1 MMLNEQTLEKLMD
14 LHLRDMAKAFRAQ
27 MQDNTLKDMPFAD
40 RFGLL
45 VDVQWAQRK
54 SKRIATLKKKATL
67 KFPYACMEDVD
78 YSAERKLNRELL
90 LELSQ
95 CKYIRDKRNIL
106 IMGAAGAGK
115 TYLSNA
121 LGTAACR
128 LLHKVKYIRMPEL
141 LVDMNIAR
149 GDGSYRDLMAFYKKV
164 QLLILDEWMHQPI
177 SETQAGDVF
186 EIVESRHQE
195 SSTIFVAQSEPAGWH
210 RQIGSGVIADAILD
224 RIVYNSY
231 EIMLGGDV
239 NMRERMGLRP

>member
-1 MMLNEQTLEKLMD
+1 MLNGQTVEKLMD
-14 LHLRDMAKAFRAQ
+14 LRLRDMAKAFRAQ
-27 MQDNTLKDMPFAD
+27 IQDNTPREMSFED

-45 VDVQWAQRK
+45 VDAQWEQRK
-54 SKRIATLKKKATL
+54 SNRIATLKKNAMF
-67 KFPYACMEDVD
+67 KFPHACMEDVD
-78 YSAERKLNRELL
+78 YSAARKLNRELL

-95 CKYIRDKRNIL
+95 CKYIRDKHNIL

-121 LGTAACR
+121 LGIAACR
-128 LLHKVKYIRMPEL
+128 QLYKVKYIRMPEL

-149 GDGSYRDLMAFYKKV
+149 GDGSYKELMASYKKL

-177 SETQAGDVF
+177 PETQAGDIF
-186 EIVESRHQE
+186 EIVESRYQE

-210 RQIGSGVIADAILD
+210 RQLGNGVIADAILD

-231 EIMLGGDV
+231 EIMINGDV
-239 NMRERMGLRP
+239 NMRERMALRQ

>member
-1 MMLNEQTLEKLMD
+1 MLNEQTLEKLMD
-14 LHLRDMAKAFRAQ
+14 LRLRDMAKAFREQ
-27 MQDNTLKDMPFAD
+27 MQDNTLKDMSFED

-45 VDVQWAQRK
+45 VDTQWAQRK
-54 SKRIATLKKKATL
+54 SKRIATLKQKATF
-67 KFPYACMEDVD
+67 KFPHACMEDVD
-78 YSAERKLNRELL
+78 YSSSRKLNRELL

-121 LGTAACR
+121 LGAAACR
-128 LLHKVKYIRMPEL
+128 QLYRVKYIRMPEL

-149 GDGSYRDLMAFYKKV
+149 GDGSYKNLMASFKKLD
-164 QLLILDEWMHQPI
+164 LLILDEWMHQPI

-186 EIVESRHQE
+186 EIVESRYQE

-210 RQIGSGVIADAILD
+210 RQIGNAVIADAILD

-231 EIMLGGDV
+231 EIMLNGEV
-239 NMRERMGLRP
+239 NMRERMGLRQ

>member
-1 MMLNEQTLEKLMD
+1 MLNEQTIEKLME
-14 LHLRDMAKAFRAQ
+14 LRLRDMAKAFRAQ
-27 MQDNTLKDMPFAD
+27 IQDNTLKEMPFED

-45 VDVQWAQRK
+45 VDAQWAERK
-54 SKRIATLKKKATL
+54 SNRIATLKKKATF
-67 KFPYACMEDVD
+67 KFPHACMEDVD
-78 YSAERKLNRELL
+78 YSSNRKLNRELL

-121 LGTAACR
+121 LGVAACR
-128 LLHKVKYIRMPEL
+128 QLYKVKYVRMPEL

-149 GDGSYRDLMAFYKKV
+149 GDGSYKDLMASYKKL
-164 QLLILDEWMHQPI
+164 QLLILDEWMHQSI

-186 EIVESRHQE
+186 EIVESRYQE

-210 RQIGSGVIADAILD
+210 RQIGNGVIADAILD

-231 EIMLGGDV
+231 EIMLNGDI
-239 NMRERMGLRP
+239 NMRERMGLRQ

>member
-1 MMLNEQTLEKLMD
+1 MLNEQTIEKLMD
-14 LHLRDMAKAFRAQ
+14 LHLRDMAKAFRTQ
-27 MQDNTLKDMPFAD
+27 MQDNTLKDMSFED

-45 VDVQWAQRK
+45 VDAQWAQRK
-54 SKRIATLKKKATL
+54 SNRIAILKKKAAF
-67 KFPYACMEDVD
+67 KFPHACMEDVD
-78 YSAERKLNRELL
+78 YSANRKLNRELL

-106 IMGAAGAGK
+106 IMGAAGSGK

-121 LGTAACR
+121 LGVAACR
-128 LLHKVKYIRMPEL
+128 QLYKVKYIRMPEL

-149 GDGSYRDLMAFYKKV
+149 GDGSYKNLMVSYKKLH
-164 QLLILDEWMHQPI
+164 LLILDEWMHQPI

-186 EIVESRHQE
+186 EIVESRYQE

-210 RQIGSGVIADAILD
+210 RQIGNGVIADAILD

-231 EIMLGGDV
+231 EIMLGGEV
-239 NMRERMGLRP
+239 NMRECMGLR

>member
-1 MMLNEQTLEKLMD
+1 MLNEQTMEKLMD
-14 LHLRDMAKAFRAQ
+14 LRLRDMAKAFRAQ
-27 MQDNTLKDMPFAD
+27 MQDNTLKEMSFED

-45 VDVQWAQRK
+45 VDTQWAQRK
-54 SKRIATLKKKATL
+54 SNRIATLKKKAAF
-67 KFPYACMEDVD
+67 KFPHACMEDVD
-78 YSAERKLNRELL
+78 YSANRKLNRELL

-121 LGTAACR
+121 LGVAACR
-128 LLHKVKYIRMPEL
+128 HLHKVKYIRMPEL

-149 GDGSYRDLMAFYKKV
+149 SDGSYKDLMASYKKLP
-164 QLLILDEWMHQPI
+164 LLILDEWMHQPI
-177 SETQAGDVF
+177 GETQAGDVF
-186 EIVESRHQE
+186 EIVESRYQE

-231 EIMLGGDV
+231 EIMLNGDV
-239 NMRERMGLRP
+239 NMRECMGSKQ